1 MFIWTLKEA
10 KKSSLIK
17 NIFVSSENNKILR
30 ICKKFKFKTIKRP
43 KYLSTNGVFKLEV
56 IKHAVREIEK
66 TSKKKVT
73 LVISAQGNSPEIKMS
88 VIEKSVVKIIKDNL
102 QEVITVNKD
111 LNCNGAIRVMTRK
124 TLFQESLST
133 NHGFVISN
141 MNDIHYKKDLKK
153 LPDLWK

>member
-1 MFIWTLKEA
+1 M
-10 KKSSLIK
+10 IK
-17 NIFVSSENNKILR
+17 IVKIVKIF
-30 ICKKFKFKTIKRP
+30 
-43 KYLSTNGVFKLEV
+43 
-56 IKHAVREIEK
+56 
-66 TSKKKVT
+66 
-73 LVISAQGNSPEIKMS
+73 
-88 VIEKSVVKIIKDNL
+88 KIIKDNL